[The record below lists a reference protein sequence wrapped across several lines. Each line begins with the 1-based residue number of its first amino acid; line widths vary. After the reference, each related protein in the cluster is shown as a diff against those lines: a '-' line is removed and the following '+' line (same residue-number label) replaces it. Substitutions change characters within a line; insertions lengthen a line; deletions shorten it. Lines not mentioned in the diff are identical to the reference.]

1 MAGREPG
8 AGRAREGL
16 LLLGSAVALAAA
28 AMQFVQVGWPALVTG
43 ATVLLVGWMSL
54 GRRSGDRAT
63 GAGATTEAASAPVD
77 PAPST
82 IHAPPDPPDLAIP
95 ATPLPAPPKR
105 PRDTFGRR
113 PPEAVASEAHVE
125 PAFTVT
131 PLPDNPAPVP
141 QPSPEGR
148 GKRGRSAR
156 WVPPG
161 EPVEIQGLTVT
172 GGLIYVGEKLG
183 SDPWRR
189 ENCLIDPALPVAK
202 AGRGSATGLTYWCR
216 YDGLNP
222 AGRRAY
228 LDWLAG
234 GRSDPAASIALVFL
248 YFYGLE
254 YRLFKEG
261 VAADA
266 PVLVAE
272 VERLR
277 AIYGANSSFQAYA
290 RSFVEAARLL
300 VPAAEERRPELN
312 LDPNFYSYELP
323 LAVRVHLGRKLAD
336 GEPLDADDALL
347 WLAGLPDRGF
357 RTPVTRCPDEFAAL
371 WRLRFPAKYPK
382 GLKVGAPKARIKAS
396 YRAASSTF
404 QVDLKAPGSLPDIA
418 AVSAPVRKLRELVEA
433 CTDELDAFSRFV
445 GRRPDARGSV
455 QAALLLPPDLACA
468 GDAWTAVGERCEAL
482 FAAGAAMPATSLRR
496 LLEVMEIPL
505 PEEGRVPQAGVTQLC
520 QALDRVGIGIEPD
533 RRYGPEPRAG
543 ASASDADAAVVLF
556 KGAAGAPVDATR
568 PEYLALRGVIEAACL
583 AAASDG
589 AVSQGAADGM
599 LAAIRGT
606 DTLSLAEKS
615 RLTAYALSIHR
626 NPPKPQGILR
636 RLAGRPL
643 SERQACARAA
653 LAAVMAG
660 GQAKPAE
667 VRFLERL
674 HAFLALPADG
684 IYAAL
689 HRGPL
694 GSAASAEPR
703 GAEGSQPRGDV
714 GDRASGRVVID
725 ASRLE
730 RVRRETQAVASL
742 LSDIF
747 VEDSAPGSGAGP
759 VSPPGG
765 VAPEAPAPAPADTG
779 PAGLDPAHAGLLAA
793 VAASPDPM
801 PREAFDRAAR
811 ANGLFPDGALE
822 TINEWG
828 FERFDEALIEHDDPV
843 TIAAHLR
850 LHLLPSTTA

>member
-95 ATPLPAPPKR
+95 ATPLPAPPEG

-131 PLPDNPAPVP
+131 PLPDDPAPVP

-183 SDPWRR
+183 AGPGRR
-189 ENCLIDPALPVAK
+189 VIVNPQVKDTFLKRSKII
-202 AGRGSATGLTYWCR
+202 SAI
-216 YDGLNP
+216 
-222 AGRRAY
+222 RAY

-336 GEPLDADDALL
+336 GQPLDADDALL

-404 QVDLKAPGSLPDIA
+404 QVDLKAA
-418 AVSAPVRKLRELVEA
+418 
-433 CTDELDAFSRFV
+433 RFV
-445 GRRPDARGSV
+445 QPLRRQAPGRPRERAGGPAPAAGPGLRRRRVDGRRR
-455 QAALLLPPDLACA
+455 
-468 GDAWTAVGERCEAL
+468 
-482 FAAGAAMPATSLRR
+482 
-496 LLEVMEIPL
+496 
-505 PEEGRVPQAGVTQLC
+505 
-520 QALDRVGIGIEPD
+520 
-533 RRYGPEPRAG
+533 
-543 ASASDADAAVVLF
+543 
-556 KGAAGAPVDATR
+556 
-568 PEYLALRGVIEAACL
+568 ALRG
-583 AAASDG
+583 
-589 AVSQGAADGM
+589 
-599 LAAIRGT
+599 
-606 DTLSLAEKS
+606 
-615 RLTAYALSIHR
+615 
-626 NPPKPQGILR
+626 P
-636 RLAGRPL
+636 
-643 SERQACARAA
+643 
-653 LAAVMAG
+653 
-660 GQAKPAE
+660 
-667 VRFLERL
+667 
-674 HAFLALPADG
+674 
-684 IYAAL
+684 
-689 HRGPL
+689 
-694 GSAASAEPR
+694 
-703 GAEGSQPRGDV
+703 
-714 GDRASGRVVID
+714 
-725 ASRLE
+725 
-730 RVRRETQAVASL
+730 VRRR
-742 LSDIF
+742 
-747 VEDSAPGSGAGP
+747 SGHAGH
-759 VSPPGG
+759 V
-765 VAPEAPAPAPADTG
+765 PAPAA
-779 PAGLDPAHAGLLAA
+779 
-793 VAASPDPM
+793 
-801 PREAFDRAAR
+801 
-811 ANGLFPDGALE
+811 
-822 TINEWG
+822 
-828 FERFDEALIEHDDPV
+828 
-843 TIAAHLR
+843 
-850 LHLLPSTTA
+850 